1 MSVKY
6 KMLVKRVEGRE
17 YLIKDFMAT
26 KLSRKK
32 FEALQACNECLKEWQ
47 MVEPCEVDFTWW
59 DRCFKKL
66 TPSAIRRAEF
76 ECDYYG
82 NVEEI

>member
-1 MSVKY
+1 MVKY
-6 KMLVKRVEGRE
+6 KMLVKRVPGRE
-17 YLIKDFMAT
+17 YLIRDFMAT

-32 FEALQACNECLKEWQ
+32 FEALQACNECLQEWE
-47 MVEPCEVDFTWW
+47 MVEPCEVDFSWW
-59 DRCFKKL
+59 GRCFKKL
-66 TPSAIRRAEF
+66 TPAAIRQAEF